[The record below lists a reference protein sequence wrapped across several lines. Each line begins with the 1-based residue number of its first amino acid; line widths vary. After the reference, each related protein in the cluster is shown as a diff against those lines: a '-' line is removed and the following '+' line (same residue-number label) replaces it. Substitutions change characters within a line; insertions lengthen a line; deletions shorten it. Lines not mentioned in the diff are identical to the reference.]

1 MMRHTGGLA
10 VAAISTRSSP
20 LPRAMVSACCG
31 GMMPSCSPVSSITR
45 ISRTLMRSLTRTRS
59 SRRGLRS
66 KAIKPPLRGDQI
78 RDLLVLDLGLRRADE
93 FLDGPAPQITVGT
106 VPHGHGTFRCLAFP
120 NYQHIGDLLQ
130 LSLAILIPDLFLP
143 VVELDAQAGRLQP
156 LLDGASVDGVPVGNR
171 QDRDL
176 HRRQP

>member
-1 MMRHTGGLA
+1 MIRQTGGVA

-31 GMMPSCSPVSSITR
+31 GMIPSCSPVSSITR

-66 KAIKPPLRGDQI
+66 KAIKPPLRGDQV

-93 FLDGPAPQITVGT
+93 FLDSAASLVAAHT
-106 VPHGHGTFRCLAFP
+106 VPHRHGAFGCLTIP
-120 NYQHIGDLLQ
+120 NHQHIGDLLQ
-130 LSLAILIPDLFLP
+130 LSLANLIPDLFLP
-143 VVELDAQAGRLQP
+143 LVEL
-156 LLDGASVDGVPVGNR
+156 
-171 QDRDL
+171 
-176 HRRQP
+176 